1 MAGKK
6 QKKSLKDI
14 VNFDKASYDS
24 AYNKA
29 SENTALKVVLLVLL
43 VGLIGFA
50 GGWLG
55 SRFQGGSE
63 RRVVETRD
71 RMIIEEG
78 EAISALAEQ
87 VGPSVVSVNVVSQGS
102 SQLDFFGFSQP
113 VERESAGTGV
123 IIEDNVIITNRHV
136 IPSSTTD
143 LSITLSDG
151 TELTDIEVIGRTSPN
166 DSLDIAFLKVNDTEG
181 NELPPAQIGDSSEV
195 KVGDRVIAIGNAL
208 GQFQNTVTSGII
220 SGYGRDIQAAAE
232 TGTETLQN
240 LFQTD
245 AAINQGNSGGPLVNF
260 SGEVIGINT
269 AVAGGRAQNI
279 GFSIPINDV
288 KGLISSVLERGILER
303 PYLGIRYVN
312 LTDDLAFQF
321 GLDISRGAF
330 ILPSRRGADD
340 SILPGS
346 PAEKADLRERDVITE
361 VDGVEVGQGNSL
373 SSLVGS
379 KRVGETIPL
388 RVQRGDEVF
397 TVDVTLEASPT
408 QE

>member
-6 QKKSLKDI
+6 QKKRIKDI
-14 VNFDKASYDS
+14 VNFDNASYDS
-24 AYNKA
+24 AYSKA

-373 SSLVGS
+373 SSLIGS

>member
-6 QKKSLKDI
+6 QKKRLKDI
-14 VNFDKASYDS
+14 VNFDNASYDS
-24 AYNKA
+24 AYSKA

-373 SSLVGS
+373 SSLIGS